1 MIHFKTFK
9 SVSKKKVYSEV
20 LCNLDDENKRIKNS
34 KLTDTLLGIGVILEE
49 TIIIIRCL
57 HSYVANGP

>member
-1 MIHFKTFK
+1 MMKIKG
-9 SVSKKKVYSEV
+9 
-20 LCNLDDENKRIKNS
+20 LKNS
-34 KLTDTLLGIGVILEE
+34 KLTDTLLGIGVMLGE